1 MRASQR
7 HRRAQVDN
15 ATEQI
20 MARHMKEVEG
30 FEAQI
35 GAERE
40 RQAAAMRQ
48 RLASLRA
55 TKKKETMRQAQ
66 AAR

>member
-1 MRASQR
+1 
-7 HRRAQVDN
+7 
-15 ATEQI
+15 
-20 MARHMKEVEG
+20 MKEAES

-55 TKKKETMRQAQ
+55 TKMRKAQ
-66 AAR
+66 AAWEA

>member
-1 MRASQR
+1 MLLCLLALTAPTILRR
-7 HRRAQVDN
+7 HL
-15 ATEQI
+15 
-20 MARHMKEVEG
+20 KEAES

-55 TKKKETMRQAQ
+55 TKMRNAQ
-66 AAR
+66 AAER

>member
-1 MRASQR
+1 
-7 HRRAQVDN
+7 
-15 ATEQI
+15 
-20 MARHMKEVEG
+20 MKEAES

-48 RLASLRA
+48 RLASRA
-55 TKKKETMRQAQ
+55 TKMRNAQ
-66 AAR
+66 VSGQ

>member
-1 MRASQR
+1 
-7 HRRAQVDN
+7 
-15 ATEQI
+15 
-20 MARHMKEVEG
+20 MKEAES

-55 TKKKETMRQAQ
+55 TKMRNTQASGQ
-66 AAR
+66 